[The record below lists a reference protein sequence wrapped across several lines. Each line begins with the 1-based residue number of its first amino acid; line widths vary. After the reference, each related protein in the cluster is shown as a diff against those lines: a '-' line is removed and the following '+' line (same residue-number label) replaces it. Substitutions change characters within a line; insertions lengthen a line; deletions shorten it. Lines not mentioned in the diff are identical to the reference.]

1 MPRGVFSDRVNWFM
15 SAVKEGGRLRAWAE
29 ARKRRRRN
37 ISNLVIMFS
46 AGMLV
51 SVRSPQP
58 GDFTSLTWWGQVLF
72 VSPLTGQTD
81 W

>member
-29 ARKRRRRN
+29 ARRRMRKMC
-37 ISNLVIMFS
+37 NLVIMFS

-51 SVRSPQP
+51 SLRSPQP
-58 GDFTSLTWWGQVLF
+58 GDFTSLTWWGQVLL